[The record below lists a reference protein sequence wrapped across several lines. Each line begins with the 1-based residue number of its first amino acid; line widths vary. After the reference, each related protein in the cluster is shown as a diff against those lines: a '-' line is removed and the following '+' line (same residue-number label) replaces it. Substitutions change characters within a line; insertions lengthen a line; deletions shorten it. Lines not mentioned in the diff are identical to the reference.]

1 MRLTDRRSIAVRP
14 GRSVRGSLS
23 ARRSGRGFSLIEV
36 LVALV
41 VTSIGLLGLA
51 AMQLVALK
59 QNYNAYSRSEAVQIS
74 HAIIE
79 SMRANRGAALAG
91 DYDINFADPP
101 PIGISVAARD
111 LGYWRQRIAATL
123 PDGTGAI
130 DVDAIDGTVTVVVRW
145 DDARGETGPEN
156 PAPGDAL
163 EFLVVTEL

>member
-1 MRLTDRRSIAVRP
+1 MRMSRTSATGKRGRACGARRFA
-14 GRSVRGSLS
+14 GRS
-23 ARRSGRGFSLIEV
+23 AQGFSLIEV

-79 SMRANRGAALAG
+79 SMRANRRAALTG
-91 DYDINFADPP
+91 DYDISFADPA

-123 PDGTGAI
+123 PDGTAAI
-130 DVDAIDGTVTVVVRW
+130 DVDAITGTVTVVVRW
-145 DDARGETGPEN
+145 DDARGEAGPEN